1 MTTVTTTTT
10 VTCGSCR
17 TGNVYATWYD
27 EPMCADCYRAAG
39 GTLSYE
45 HRVYEPG
52 IGSEGN
58 HLDVRPYVM
67 DARLADGIPT
77 VEFSIVSPEGVRE
90 GPGGDIV
97 GCTEVHIRVE
107 DIPALVAALHRIV
120 DISEQG
126 WHRVW
131 RGLTS

>member
-39 GTLSYE
+39 G
-45 HRVYEPG
+45 
-52 IGSEGN
+52 
-58 HLDVRPYVM
+58 
-67 DARLADGIPT
+67 
-77 VEFSIVSPEGVRE
+77 
-90 GPGGDIV
+90 
-97 GCTEVHIRVE
+97 
-107 DIPALVAALHRIV
+107 
-120 DISEQG
+120 ISEQG